1 MGHCHCQQCPFDFAE
16 PEPEHVVGRIGNVG
30 ECFGEF
36 FTGISFKPLFSLN
49 SHFQREIITG
59 DNYISQNVLVLQAPA
74 AHVAV
79 FRAVPIENDLCA
91 TGASWC
97 TTSPEEL
104 SKCEVIRSAG
114 ITSGVYP
121 LIECK
126 PPTTSTLACLSDIS
140 ASRADFMGIDSNFGY
155 LARQ

>member
-1 MGHCHCQQCPFDFAE
+1 
-16 PEPEHVVGRIGNVG
+16 VG

-36 FTGISFKPLFSLN
+36 TCSFLQFLSNFSF
-49 SHFQREIITG
+49 SDHFQREIVTG
-59 DNYISQNVLVLQAPA
+59 DSFLSRNVLVLQAPA

-79 FRAVPIENDLCA
+79 FRAVPIENDLCS

-126 PPTTSTLACLSDIS
+126 PPTTSTLACLKDIS
-140 ASRADFMGIDSNFGY
+140 EARADFMGIDSNFGY

>member
-1 MGHCHCQQCPFDFAE
+1 
-16 PEPEHVVGRIGNVG
+16 
-30 ECFGEF
+30 
-36 FTGISFKPLFSLN
+36 L
-49 SHFQREIITG
+49 QREIITG
-59 DNYISQNVLVLQAPA
+59 DTHVSQNVFVLQAPS
-74 AHVAV
+74 AHVGV
-79 FRAVPIENDLCA
+79 FRALPIENDLCS

-104 SKCEVIRSAG
+104 SKCEVIRAAG
-114 ITSGVYP
+114 ITTGVYP

-126 PPTTSTLACLSDIS
+126 PATTSTLACLSDIS